1 VDGTITQLQFTL
13 AAIPD
18 IQGHPAQA
26 QIESAIK
33 NRMMDTFSDGTF
45 RPESNVVRQDFARLL
60 VLNTALRQSLAGT
73 ARFTDVT
80 GDLEAIAEAVTANGS
95 TLRDWNFTP
104 QGMMSAGGT
113 SFNPG
118 GLISRLD
125 LAIALVRALGLDAQA
140 KALAGTDV
148 TATFNG
154 QTLVLADNGDI
165 PLSLRGYAQ
174 IALDKQI
181 VQAFFALEQGPF
193 DSQPTLKARVKP
205 NDPTTRAF
213 LAFALDRFRQHFAS
227 GN

>member
-1 VDGTITQLQFTL
+1 MHEFIAKHQDKIAGTLSGFDRL
-13 AAIPD
+13 VFR
-18 IQGHPAQA
+18 GHPRS
-26 QIESAIK
+26 I
-33 NRMMDTFSDGTF
+33 G
-45 RPESNVVRQDFARLL
+45 
-60 VLNTALRQSLAGT
+60 
-73 ARFTDVT
+73 
-80 GDLEAIAEAVTANGS
+80 
-95 TLRDWNFTP
+95 TP

-205 NDPTTRAF
+205 DDPTTRAF

>member
-1 VDGTITQLQFTL
+1 
-13 AAIPD
+13 
-18 IQGHPAQA
+18 
-26 QIESAIK
+26 
-33 NRMMDTFSDGTF
+33 M
-45 RPESNVVRQDFARLL
+45 
-60 VLNTALRQSLAGT
+60 
-73 ARFTDVT
+73 
-80 GDLEAIAEAVTANGS
+80 
-95 TLRDWNFTP
+95 
-104 QGMMSAGGT
+104 
-113 SFNPG
+113 
-118 GLISRLD
+118 
-125 LAIALVRALGLDAQA
+125 
-140 KALAGTDV
+140 

-181 VQAFFALEQGPF
+181 VQAFFALEQGPL

>member
-1 VDGTITQLQFTL
+1 MRSEERRVGKECRSLCDW
-13 AAIPD
+13 
-18 IQGHPAQA
+18 
-26 QIESAIK
+26 S
-33 NRMMDTFSDGTF
+33 SDVCSSDLTF